1 MFDVAMTPR
10 GVLVIALAVMLV
22 GALSVGF
29 GFAGVQ

>member
-1 MFDVAMTPR
+1 MFDFATAPR
-10 GVLVIALAVMLV
+10 GVLIIALAVMLV